1 MAKKKKI
8 KVDGKEYDLS
18 DFDDSRSWSK
28 DRNKKVTPKGNM
40 LPNLLGR
47 V

>member
-1 MAKKKKI
+1 MDITKKKKI
-8 KVDGKEYDLS
+8 KVNGKEYNES
-18 DFDDSRSWSK
+18 DFDDTRSWSK
-28 DRNKKVTPKGNM
+28 VKEPKKIKSN